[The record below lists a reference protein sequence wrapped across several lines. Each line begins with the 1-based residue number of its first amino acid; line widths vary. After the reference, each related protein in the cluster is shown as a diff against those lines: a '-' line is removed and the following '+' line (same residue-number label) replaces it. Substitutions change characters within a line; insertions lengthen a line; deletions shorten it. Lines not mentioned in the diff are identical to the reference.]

1 MAEPEHGDCHAQA
14 QAAPTPPV
22 EKDWI
27 AKATA
32 FARGPG
38 GGAFW
43 RVSGRSPDLPSFTS
57 LRLATCARTAMAD
70 GVCLTDCSAIMPS
83 AEDWQSA
90 STKIVQL
97 FFKKKR
103 QDEYD
108 ALCRAA
114 FEKSADAVLVL
125 SKTEIVGCNEAAIR
139 LLRCNSKADILSR
152 QPSDLAPETQ
162 PDGRRSADVASEQIA
177 IAAKE
182 GHARFEWMH
191 RRLDGSTFPVRIT
204 LVPVQVNGQSL
215 ILSYRQDISELVT
228 AREDKKLAMARLAN
242 DFEVKVGAIVDV
254 VSSAAT
260 EMATTAASLTATADQ
275 TSPSVPMK
283 MRHRL
288 AGKLDLRARKDHL
301 AHAHAADTDR
311 CRGRRCHERRP

>member
-1 MAEPEHGDCHAQA
+1 
-14 QAAPTPPV
+14 
-22 EKDWI
+22 
-27 AKATA
+27 
-32 FARGPG
+32 
-38 GGAFW
+38 
-43 RVSGRSPDLPSFTS
+43 
-57 LRLATCARTAMAD
+57 
-70 GVCLTDCSAIMPS
+70 MPS

-97 FFKKKR
+97 LFKKKR

-114 FEKSADAVLVL
+114 FEKSADAILVL

-204 LVPVQVNGQSL
+204 LVPVQVNGRSL

-254 VSSAAT
+254 VASAAT

-275 TSPSVPMK
+275 TSRQVTAFAAASEQASANVQSVASATEELASSVAEISRQVAASSAVAAK
-283 MRHRL
+283 AVSKSKRTNAL
-288 AGKLDLRARKDHL
+288 VGGLTDAGKKINAV
-301 AHAHAADTDR
+301 TSMI
-311 CRGRRCHERRP
+311 HEIASQTNLLPYET